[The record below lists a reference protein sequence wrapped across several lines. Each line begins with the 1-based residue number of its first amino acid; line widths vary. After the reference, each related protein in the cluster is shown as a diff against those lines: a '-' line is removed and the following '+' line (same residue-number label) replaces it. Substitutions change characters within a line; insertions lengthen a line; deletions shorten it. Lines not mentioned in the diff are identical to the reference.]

1 MRLESITNSMDMNLS
16 KLQEIVKVREA
27 WHVSVHGVVKSQTKF
42 SDSTATTLILE
53 TGTLKTQKVKQLGQ
67 KYSLC

>member
-1 MRLESITNSMDMNLS
+1 MDMNLG

-42 SDSTATTLILE
+42 SDSIATTLILE
-53 TGTLKTQKVKQLGQ
+53 TGTLKKTQKVKQLGQ

>member
-1 MRLESITNSMDMNLS
+1 MDMNLS
-16 KLQEIVKVREA
+16 KLQETVKVREA

-42 SDSTATTLILE
+42 SHSTATTLILE

-67 KYSLC
+67 KRKITDQYH